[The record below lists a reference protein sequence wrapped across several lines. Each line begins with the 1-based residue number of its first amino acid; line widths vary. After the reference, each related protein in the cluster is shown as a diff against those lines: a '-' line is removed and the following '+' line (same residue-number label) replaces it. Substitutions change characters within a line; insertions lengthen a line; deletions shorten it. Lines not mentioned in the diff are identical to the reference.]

1 MIIFFKPFKHC
12 KTESIPM
19 TLLKV
24 RASTSVLRKASQRV
38 FMVLAILICTAFSI
52 SGCSE
57 VKPSGSGTA
66 APTTTAEGTAT
77 PAAAVAEATT
87 GAAAGAATGA
97 TAEATPAA
105 TAAATAKAVQVLSIA
120 AASEELSDKGYEEY
134 NQFNYDNAI
143 AYFDKAISADNNNYK
158 AYTGKGIALC
168 FEGMY
173 STGMPL
179 IQKTI
184 DLRSDY
190 AYGYYSM
197 AMAYKLQKD
206 YDNSLIY
213 FNKAL
218 TYDPNDTWSYYGIA
232 TIYADRKDISTS
244 LDYLKKAIALDPAV
258 KDVAKQQDH
267 FQPYLNNEEFI
278 KLVN

>member
-1 MIIFFKPFKHC
+1 MSIFIKQYNKSEC
-12 KTESIPM
+12 SSM

-24 RASTSVLRKASQRV
+24 GASTPLLLKASQR
-38 FMVLAILICTAFSI
+38 FFVLLAALIGMAFLI
-52 SGCSE
+52 SGCSDAKLSDSSE
-57 VKPSGSGTA
+57 ATATA
-66 APTTTAEGTAT
+66 AAGPTTTTA
-77 PAAAVAEATT
+77 A
-87 GAAAGAATGA
+87 GA
-97 TAEATPAA
+97 TAEATATPAA
-105 TAAATAKAVQVLSIA
+105 TATPGATAEAVQVLSIA

-143 AYFDKAISADNNNYK
+143 SYFDKAIAADKNNYK

-168 FEGMY
+168 FKSQY
-173 STGMPL
+173 SAGMPL
-179 IQKTI
+179 IQKAI
-184 DLRSDY
+184 DLKPDY

-197 AMAYKLQKD
+197 AMAYKLQKG

-218 TYDPNDTWSYYGIA
+218 TYDPKDTWSYYGIA
-232 TIYADRKDISTS
+232 TIYADRKDIDTS
-244 LDYLKKAIALDPAV
+244 LDYLKKAIALEPAV

-267 FQPYLNNEEFI
+267 FQPYLDNEEFK